1 MNHIDSTH
9 LKEILNYDPDTGIFT
24 WKKKTWKNI
33 TVGKVAGCSKF
44 RYTYIKVLKQG
55 YLGHRLAWF
64 YVYGEWPP
72 AFVDHINGLTHDNRI
87 CNLRLA
93 DNSGNLQNQKKAQS
107 NNKSGYLGVDWHKKS
122 KSWRASLVVNKKR
135 TELCGFKTPEEA
147 SQAYLA
153 AKRDLH
159 PFSTL

>member
-1 MNHIDSTH
+1 MNHIDSTR
-9 LKEILNYDPDTGIFT
+9 LKEILNYDPETGIFT
-24 WKKKTWKNI
+24 WKERPARCI
-33 TVGKVAGCSKF
+33 AIGDIAGCSKF
-44 RYTYIKVLKQG
+44 RYTTICISYRNYG
-55 YLGHRLAWF
+55 AHRLAWL
-64 YVYGEWPP
+64 YVHDEWPP
-72 AFVDHINGLTHDNRI
+72 EFVDHINGLTHDNRI

-93 DNSGNLQNQKKAQS
+93 DNSGNQQNQKKAQS

-153 AKRDLH
+153 AKRELH